1 MWQVLLLIGV
11 ARPIALG
18 RKRLIVG
25 PSSTRISR
33 MIISSPIRSWLASAL
48 AAADSTTFDTS
59 PAAERGEKE
68 SSALA
73 SSMCLP
79 RTWSATSRT
88 LRGETRTNLA

>member
-1 MWQVLLLIGV
+1 MAEEKTPEEEPKKRRGL
-11 ARPIALG
+11 RR
-18 RKRLIVG
+18 RKK
-25 PSSTRISR
+25 
-33 MIISSPIRSWLASAL
+33 
-48 AAADSTTFDTS
+48 DE

-88 LRGETRTNLA
+88 LRGETRTNLAEALTSTSSVPSLFAERATVTRPRRPCRGP